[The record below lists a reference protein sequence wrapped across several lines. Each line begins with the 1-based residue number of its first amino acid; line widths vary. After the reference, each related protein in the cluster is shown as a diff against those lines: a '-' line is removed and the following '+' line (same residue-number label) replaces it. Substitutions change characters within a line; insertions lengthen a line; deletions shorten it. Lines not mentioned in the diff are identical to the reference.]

1 MLETEAPRFLP
12 RERFDDLLAA
22 LAAGGRRVVGP
33 TVTDGA
39 IVFAD
44 LAGAADL
51 PAGWTLKTAP
61 GRARLERLPDGPGA
75 ARTFHYPVSAEGIK
89 RFTFPSRVDA
99 LSMETAA
106 DGTVRVRVEAPA
118 EPVPLA
124 IVGARACDLAAL
136 AVHDG
141 VLAGGPAVDPD
152 YAARRRDLLIVA
164 VECAVAGSTCFCAS
178 MGTGPEVTTGADLI
192 LGELD
197 DGFVVRAPTPAGA
210 ASPGRPGPR
219 SGRRRP
225 CRPRRS
231 RRSP

>member
-1 MLETEAPRFLP
+1 MLGTEAPRFLP
-12 RERFDDLLAA
+12 RNRFDDLVAA

-75 ARTFHYPVSAEGIK
+75 ARTFQYPVSGEGIK

-141 VLAGGPAVDPD
+141 VLAGGPAV
-152 YAARRRDLLIVA
+152 
-164 VECAVAGSTCFCAS
+164 GSR
-178 MGTGPEVTTGADLI
+178 L
-192 LGELD
+192 
-197 DGFVVRAPTPAGA
+197 
-210 ASPGRPGPR
+210 
-219 SGRRRP
+219 
-225 CRPRRS
+225 
-231 RRSP
+231 RRSPPGPPDRRRRVRASRGAPASAPRWARARR